1 MASILL
7 NTLDK
12 IHEIAPN
19 AMSNGVPILTSEE
32 RKMLEKMKAKENINV
47 C

>member
-1 MASILL
+1 MASLLL

-32 RKMLEKMKAKENINV
+32 RKMLERMKSKENVNL